1 LPGWV
6 AGTRLPMRARAVHFV
21 APRRVELR
29 EVELPDPSEG
39 RVLVATEWSGISS
52 GTELLAYRG
61 EVDPDLP
68 LDETLGALGGTFAYP
83 FRYGYSAVGRVVR
96 PAGPLR
102 EGQRVF
108 AFHPHQDRFVTDAA
122 DAVPVDDLDP
132 RAATLYPMVETA
144 LQVALDA
151 APRLGET
158 VVVAGLG
165 AVGILVA
172 ALLGRTGAVVLGSE
186 PEPARRAAAEAF
198 GARAVDPAAAPEVVA
213 SGTGGRGADLVV
225 EASGN
230 PQALAAALSLLAHE
244 GTALVCSWY
253 GTKPVTLPLGAA
265 FHRRRLALRSTQ
277 VSTLPAALSAR
288 WDRRRRAELAWRL
301 CRELPLSALATHAFP
316 FERAAEAY
324 ACVDRKDDGLIHAAL
339 RYQGEADA

>member
-1 LPGWV
+1 
-6 AGTRLPMRARAVHFV
+6 MKARAVHFV
-21 APRRVELR
+21 APRRVALR
-29 EVELPDPSEG
+29 EVEVPDPPEG
-39 RVLVATEWSGISS
+39 HILVATEWSGISS

-68 LDETLGALGGTFAYP
+68 LDETLGALAGTFAYP

-96 PAGPLR
+96 PATPFQ

-108 AFHPHQDRFVTDAA
+108 AFHPHQDRFVA
-122 DAVPVDDLDP
+122 DAREVVPVDDLDP

-144 LQVALDA
+144 LQVSLDA

-158 VVVAGLG
+158 VVVVGLG

-172 ALLGRTGAVVLGSE
+172 ALLTRTGAVVLGSE
-186 PEPARRAAAEAF
+186 PEPARRAAAGAF
-198 GARAVDPAAAPEVVA
+198 GVRALDPDDVSEAVTAET
-213 SGTGGRGADLVV
+213 SGRGTDLVV

-230 PQALAAALSLLAHE
+230 PGALASSLGLLAHE

-253 GTKPVTLPLGAA
+253 GTKPVSLPLGAE

-277 VSTLPAALSAR
+277 VSTLPAALTAR

-301 CRELPLSALATHAFP
+301 ASGLPLSVLATHAFP
-316 FERAAEAY
+316 FEQAAEAY
-324 ACVDRKDDGLIHAAL
+324 ACADRKDDGLIHAAL
-339 RYQGEADA
+339 RYQ

>member
-1 LPGWV
+1 
-6 AGTRLPMRARAVHFV
+6 MKARAVHFV

-29 EVELPDPSEG
+29 EVEVPDPPEG
-39 RVLVATEWSGISS
+39 HILVATEWSGISS

-68 LDETLGALGGTFAYP
+68 LDETLGALAGTFAYP

-96 PAGPLR
+96 PAAPLR

-108 AFHPHQDRFVTDAA
+108 AFHPHQDRFVA
-122 DAVPVDDLDP
+122 DAREVAPVDDLDP

-144 LQVALDA
+144 LQVCLDA

-158 VVVAGLG
+158 VVVVGLG

-172 ALLGRTGAVVLGSE
+172 ALLHRTGAVVLGSE
-186 PEPARRAAAEAF
+186 PEPARRAAAAAF
-198 GARAVDPAAAPEVVA
+198 GVRAVDPGEVAEVVA
-213 SGTGGRGADLVV
+213 AETRQGADLVV

-230 PQALAAALSLLAHE
+230 PDALASSLGALAHE

-253 GTKPVTLPLGAA
+253 GTKPVSLPLGAA

-277 VSTLPAALSAR
+277 VSTLPAALTAR
-288 WDRRRRAELAWRL
+288 WDRGRRAELAWRL
-301 CRELPLSALATHAFP
+301 ARELPLAALATHAFP

-324 ACVDRKDDGLIHAAL
+324 ACVDRKDDGLLHAAL
-339 RYQGEADA
+339 RYQ